1 MKRAALLLAGTLAVA
16 GCGGGGG
23 KTAAAPTTP
32 TASVGKKTCPPFDGA
47 TAKQVSATKPAQT
60 LLLTAVLVDSGA
72 CTDRIVF
79 DFRPASGQTPGYTVE
94 YRSAAQAQTEDASGR
109 HIPITG
115 NAFLVVRF
123 EPAATADL
131 SGAKLEPT
139 YTGPRTITPGGM
151 HFVRQVS
158 KTGDFEAVLTWAI
171 GLSERRPFKL
181 TSSGSP
187 PRLTIEL
194 G

>member
-1 MKRAALLLAGTLAVA
+1 MSRALLLTVAALAAA
-16 GCGGGGG
+16 GCGGTKSTSHATSPTGKAGEETCAPFGGG
-23 KTAAAPTTP
+23 TAAQT
-32 TASVGKKTCPPFDGA
+32 SDN
-47 TAKQVSATKPAQT
+47 KPAQT
-60 LLLTAVLVDSGA
+60 LLLSTVKVDSETCA
-72 CTDRIVF
+72 DRIVF
-79 DFRPASGQTPGYTVE
+79 DFRPAGDQAPGYKVE
-94 YRSAAQAQTEDASGR
+94 YRPAAEAQTEDASGR
-109 HIPITG
+109 HLPIAG

-131 SGAKLEPT
+131 SGAKLEKT
-139 YTGPRTITPGGM
+139 YTGPRTITPVGLR
-151 HFVRQVS
+151 FVRQVT

-171 GLSERRPFKL
+171 GLSKERPFKV